1 MRPFGRSSGGPSHRH
16 CERSE
21 AIQLQRSEETSLDCF
36 VALLLAMTA
45 TMRIALYQ
53 PDQAGNVGTI
63 LRLAA
68 CLGAAVDLIEP
79 CGFPFSDRALK
90 RAGMDYAA
98 IANVTRHQDWPAF
111 EAKLEGRLILFTTA
125 GALPLPQA
133 SFEPGDTLLFGSES
147 RGAPE
152 EVHARADMRV
162 RIPQVEGTRSL
173 NLAVAAG
180 IGLAEAL
187 RQTELWAK

>member
-1 MRPFGRSSGGPSHRH
+1 MR
-16 CERSE
+16 
-21 AIQLQRSEETSLDCF
+21 L
-36 VALLLAMTA
+36 ALH
-45 TMRIALYQ
+45 Q

-68 CLGAAVDLIEP
+68 CLGVPVDIIEP

-90 RAGMDYAA
+90 RAGMDYAEMA
-98 IANVTRHQDWPAF
+98 AVTRHSGWEAF
-111 EAKLEGRLILFTTA
+111 EAALPGRLILFTTA
-125 GALPLPQA
+125 GGLRLPDA
-133 SFEPGDTLLFGSES
+133 RFEPADTLLFGSES

-152 EVHARADMRV
+152 AVHERAQLRV
-162 RIPQVEGTRSL
+162 RIPQAPGTRSL

-187 RQTELWAK
+187 RQTQAWPAVDP